1 MTQSVLRFALLPG
14 RRDEFVAT
22 FSRIEVLETSSAQ
35 AGFRR
40 GQLLVDVEDPDA
52 ALVIAQWDSPSA
64 YRGWLENPVRE
75 EIGERLRPFL
85 ADDDPQGRVF
95 ELVHEVV
102 A

>member
-1 MTQSVLRFALLPG
+1 MTQSVLRFDLLPG
-14 RRDEFVAT
+14 RRDDFVAT
-22 FSRIEVLETSSAQ
+22 FSRIEVLETSSGQ
-35 AGFRR
+35 SGFRA

-75 EIGERLRPFL
+75 AIGEQLRPFL
-85 ADDDPQGRVF
+85 VEDPQGHVF